1 MQPQLLSYF
10 CPSLTAPDTQPES
23 SSPQSLYGTPSSA
36 WSPIPQVFPGLLSI
50 CVSAQMSMRTAP
62 SLLSPLPV
70 LLCSM
75 FLFPFLHVIYNYL
88 KLFLI
93 FSFSLCCFSC
103 YCKNA
108 SLINTYAFFLL
119 LITVYQ
125 NLEHNR
131 IDIQCTTEA
140 ILLCY

>member
-10 CPSLTAPDTQPES
+10 CPSLTAPDPQPES
-23 SSPQSLYGTPSSA
+23 ASAQSLCGTLSSA
-36 WSPIPQVFPGLLSI
+36 WSPLPQFFPGHLSI
-50 CVSAQMSMRTAP
+50 CVSAQMSARPAP

-88 KLFLI
+88 KLFI
-93 FSFSLCCFSC
+93 FSFLLCCFSC

-119 LITVYQ
+119 LTTVYQ

-131 IDIQCTTEA
+131 IDTQCTTEA
-140 ILLCY
+140 TLLCY